1 MFNEIENR
9 GVIVIVVL
17 LTVLVIYKNINRGT
31 SHENH
36 VNTQSHDTIVAVKL
50 KELVEAKHITDT
62 VKTKPKTKRT
72 TKPIAKKINMVLFD
86 FDPNYI
92 SKDSLLLLGIS
103 SKIAYNW
110 TKYVEKG
117 GKFSMKSDVKKIYG
131 MNDSLYIKIEKHIL
145 LPDSLP
151 KKEKKITSKTNGGKY
166 PKKQEKYDNPKE
178 EIIVLKLN
186 SCSEEELKKLKGIGE
201 KLSKRIVKFR
211 KKLGG
216 FVSIKQLNEVYGL
229 SLETYESIKDNFVV
243 DSENIT
249 TININN
255 ASYEELK
262 KHIYIK
268 NRLAKQLVNYRK
280 QHGAFKN
287 IDDIKKIKSIEKE
300 TLDKIAPY
308 LVY

>member
-9 GVIVIVVL
+9 GVIVIVIL
-17 LTVLVIYKNINRGT
+17 LTVLVIYKNINRHT

-36 VNTQSHDTIVAVKL
+36 VNTQSNDTIVAVKL
-50 KELVEAKHITDT
+50 KDLIEAKHITDT
-62 VKTKPKTKRT
+62 IETKQKYVS
-72 TKPIAKKINMVLFD
+72 KPIAKKINTVLFD

-92 SKDSLLLLGIS
+92 SKDSLVLLGVGG
-103 SKIAYNW
+103 KTAHNW

-117 GKFSMKSDVKKIYG
+117 GKFSIKSDVKKIYG
-131 MNDSLYIKIEKHIL
+131 MNDRVYAKIEKYIQ

-151 KKEKKITSKTNGGKY
+151 KKAKKITSKTSDKRY

-178 EIIVLKLN
+178 ERIVLKLN

-216 FVSIKQLNEVYGL
+216 FVSIEQLKEVYGL
-229 SLETYESIKDNFVV
+229 SLETYESIKGNFVV